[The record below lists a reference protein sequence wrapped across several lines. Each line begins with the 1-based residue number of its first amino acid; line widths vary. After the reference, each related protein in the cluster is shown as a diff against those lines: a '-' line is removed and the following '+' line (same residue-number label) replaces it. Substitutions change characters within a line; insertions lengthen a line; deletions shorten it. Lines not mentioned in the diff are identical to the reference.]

1 MAEDF
6 DQAAWERRWQQV
18 LREQPDMVATRPPN
32 ADLVALVE
40 DLGGGAAPRTAPRT
54 ALDAGCGHGAEAI
67 WMAAAGWQV
76 TALDF
81 SRTALEH
88 GRSTATALGD
98 DVAQRIS
105 WVEGDLAT
113 WAPEPAAYDLVGCL
127 YVHVA
132 GTVVEL
138 VRRLGAGVAPGGTLF
153 MLGHQPVDPAT
164 GRPSPAVGQVQVTAA
179 GAREALE
186 GPDWDVVVAEER
198 PRAIAGT
205 GVDAVVRAVR
215 RG

>member
-1 MAEDF
+1 MGEDF
-6 DQAAWERRWQQV
+6 DRAAWERRWEQV
-18 LREQPDMVATRPPN
+18 LREQPDMVAARPPN

-40 DLGGGAAPRTAPRT
+40 DLAGDHPPGL

-67 WMAAAGWQV
+67 WMAAAGWRV

-81 SRTALEH
+81 SSAALGH
-88 GRSTATALGD
+88 GRTTAAALGD
-98 DVAQRIS
+98 DVAGRIT
-105 WVEGDLAT
+105 WVEGDLGT
-113 WAPEPAAYDLVGCL
+113 WTPGPASYDLVSCL

-132 GTVVEL
+132 GSVTDL
-138 VRRLGAGVAPGGTLF
+138 VRRLGSGVAAGGTLF

-164 GRPSPAVGQVQVTAA
+164 GKPTPAAGQLQVTAA
-179 GAREALE
+179 DALAALD
-186 GPDWDVVVAEER
+186 GPDWDVVVADER

-215 RG
+215 LA